1 MENNTQLSIAEIVCD
16 AVLNNHAVKKAGKVE
31 KVEPSMLL
39 DDLKIDSL
47 EKLALAM
54 DFEDHF
60 SIDIS
65 DEEIEGF
72 ITVGDFITFLDEA
85 VSESADDSTE
95 PTAAELGEMPAVE
108 LE

>member
-1 MENNTQLSIAEIVCD
+1 MENNTQLSITKIVCD
-16 AVLNNHAVKKAGKVE
+16 AVLNNHAVKKTGKT
-31 KVEPSMLL
+31 KQVEPSMLL

-65 DEEIEGF
+65 DEELEDF
-72 ITVGDFITFLDEA
+72 ITVGDFITFLEGA
-85 VSESADDSTE
+85 VAESADDSAE
-95 PTAAELGEMPAVE
+95 STAAELGKMPAVE